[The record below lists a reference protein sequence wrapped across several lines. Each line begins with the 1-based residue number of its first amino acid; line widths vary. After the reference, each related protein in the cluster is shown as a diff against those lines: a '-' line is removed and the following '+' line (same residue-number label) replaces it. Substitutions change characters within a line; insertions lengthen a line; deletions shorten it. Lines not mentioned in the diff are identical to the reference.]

1 MLDRRNYQSKNKIN
15 QSIDNLFHI
24 FVLRILLTFSAFI
37 LVACSNDLEKI
48 REISIQN
55 EEVYPLETIKDCE
68 IIYSDSAQVRVILN
82 ANEMNRYASEKN
94 YIEFKNG
101 LKVQFFNFEGKKQS
115 EMQSNYAI
123 IDEENNIMQ
132 AQQSVV
138 LRNVEGSRLESE
150 ILNWNQEKKQI
161 YTDDFVKIISK
172 NEVIYGKGLVSNEDF
187 SKYTIKQIR
196 GTITI
201 EN

>member
-24 FVLRILLTFSAFI
+24 FGLRILLTFSAFI

>member
-24 FVLRILLTFSAFI
+24 FGLRILLTFSVFF

-101 LKVQFFNFEGKKQS
+101 LKVQFFDFEGKKQS

-138 LRNVEGSRLESE
+138 LRNVEGNRLESE
-150 ILNWNQEKKQI
+150 ILNWDQDKKQI

>member
-1 MLDRRNYQSKNKIN
+1 MLDRRTDQSKNKIN

-24 FVLRILLTFSAFI
+24 FGLRTLLTFSLFI
-37 LVACSNDLEKI
+37 LVSCSNDLEKI

-55 EEVYPLETIKDCE
+55 EEVYPLETIRDCE

-101 LKVQFFNFEGKKQS
+101 LKVQFFDFEGKKQS

-138 LRNVEGSRLESE
+138 LRNVEGNRLESE
-150 ILNWNQEKKQI
+150 ILNWDQDKKQI
-161 YTDDFVKIISK
+161 YTEDFVKIISK

-196 GTITI
+196 GTFTI

>member
-1 MLDRRNYQSKNKIN
+1 MLDRRTDQSKNKIN

-24 FVLRILLTFSAFI
+24 FGLRTLLTFSLFI

-55 EEVYPLETIKDCE
+55 EEVYPLETIRDCE

-101 LKVQFFNFEGKKQS
+101 LKVQFFDFEGKKQS

-138 LRNVEGSRLESE
+138 LRNVEGNRLESE
-150 ILNWNQEKKQI
+150 ILNWDQDKKQI
-161 YTDDFVKIISK
+161 YTEDFVKIISK

-196 GTITI
+196 GTFTI

>member
-1 MLDRRNYQSKNKIN
+1 MDRRNYQSKNKIN

-24 FVLRILLTFSAFI
+24 FGLRILLTFSAFI

>member
-1 MLDRRNYQSKNKIN
+1 M
-15 QSIDNLFHI
+15 
-24 FVLRILLTFSAFI
+24 
-37 LVACSNDLEKI
+37 
-48 REISIQN
+48 
-55 EEVYPLETIKDCE
+55 ETIKDCE
-68 IIYSDSAQVRVILN
+68 IIYSDSAHVRVILN
-82 ANEMNRYASEKN
+82 ANVMNRYASEKN

-101 LKVQFFNFEGKKQS
+101 LKVQFFDLDGKKQS

-138 LRNVEGSRLESE
+138 LRNVEGNRLESE
-150 ILNWNQEKKQI
+150 ILNWDQQKKQI
-161 YTDDFVKIISK
+161 YTEDFVKIISK
-172 NEVIYGKGLVSNEDF
+172 NEVIYGKGLISNEDF

-196 GTITI
+196 GTISF

>member
-1 MLDRRNYQSKNKIN
+1 MLDRRTDQSKNKIN

-24 FVLRILLTFSAFI
+24 FGLRTLLTFSLFI

-55 EEVYPLETIKDCE
+55 EEVYPLETIRDCE

-101 LKVQFFNFEGKKQS
+101 LKVQFFDFEGKKQS

-123 IDEENNIMQ
+123 IDEENNTMQ

-138 LRNVEGSRLESE
+138 LRNVEGNRLESE
-150 ILNWNQEKKQI
+150 ILNWDQDKKQI
-161 YTDDFVKIISK
+161 YTEDFVKIISK

-196 GTITI
+196 GTFTI

>member
-24 FVLRILLTFSAFI
+24 FGLRILLTFSAFI

-48 REISIQN
+48 REISIQY